1 MQLVQLSSGSSE
13 ILNENS
19 PYNILVWILVVVGE
33 IPLCPPSFV
42 RVVLPGVLKELCD
55 IGEPWITIL
64 YVILY
69 PSSTSSSVERILQ
82 YWRDMNH
89 GLFYP
94 LPFVRV
100 GPPGVLKELCEVVE
114 PWTMVSFIHY
124 LLSELDLQEY
134 WRNYEVGE
142 PWTMFSFIHYLLSEL
157 NF

>member
-100 GPPGVLKELCEVVE
+100 GPPGVLKELWSWRTMNHVLFYPLPFVRVELLGVLKELCDVGE
-114 PWTMVSFIHY
+114 PWTMVSVAN
-124 LLSELDLQEY
+124 LE
-134 WRNYEVGE
+134 
-142 PWTMFSFIHYLLSEL
+142 
-157 NF
+157 